1 MYLSFSKISLKNTL
15 LLFTPRKFLS
25 VKSLLRAQQQH
36 TPSTRTK
43 TCFKLVGELPFVD
56 KEDTQNLHKTVK
68 TVMAVQYKFPDK
80 VCISSE
86 DSKNLISRI
95 FVANPAMNQWQ
106 SWAEFLQ
113 VF

>member
-68 TVMAVQYKFPDK
+68 
-80 VCISSE
+80 
-86 DSKNLISRI
+86 
-95 FVANPAMNQWQ
+95 NQWQ

-113 VF
+113 A